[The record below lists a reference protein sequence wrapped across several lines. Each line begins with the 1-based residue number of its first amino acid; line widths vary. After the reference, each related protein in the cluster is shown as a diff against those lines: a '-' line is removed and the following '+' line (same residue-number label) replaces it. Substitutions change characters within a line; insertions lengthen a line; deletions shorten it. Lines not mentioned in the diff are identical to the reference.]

1 MAGALRKTTIEI
13 DWKINNKML
22 QEANNETDSMIK
34 RAGEAEKSYTKTN
47 KAIDGT
53 TSAIK
58 TQNSA
63 VGKATGEVVQFQG
76 KAKHA
81 FDTTTRGAKEAQSNV
96 VHMENAFDKSKKSA
110 VNMGKDTKNALNN
123 AKESTNGLKNKF
135 GELDQGVSNMAS
147 KAVRGLNLV
156 KTAVFAIG
164 TGAVVSAGKKVFE
177 LASDTNESLN
187 KVEVAFGKNADSVK
201 NWSKT
206 TLDNIGLARGTALDL
221 AATYG
226 DMSTSMGLSTQE
238 ADKMSTS
245 MVDLAG
251 DLASFKNIGI
261 DRANTAL
268 NGVFTGET
276 EALKSLGIVMT
287 QTNLEQ
293 FAMSSG
299 ALKAGKDQLSA
310 SKNALAREKAQK
322 QLNTAIKEHGK
333 NSLEAREA
341 QLKLTEVEKKSN
353 TQTQASL
360 KSLSQAELVRLR
372 YNYVMN
378 ATKNSHHDF
387 ANTSD
392 QAANASRVFS
402 ESLKELGSNA
412 GQYLLPI
419 FTPAIIKASNF
430 VKKMADIPGTMKKLS
445 AEAGPTIEGAKE
457 LIGSIGETLKEDV
470 IPTAKDFALAIGPAA
485 LDAGA
490 ASLKGIGWTFKTFI
504 SPPLREIR
512 EFVEKHPEGMK
523 NTAKFAGI
531 GLTAFLGFKVV
542 TGIFTKTKT
551 SVERLIDSIKRIGPT
566 TISAAAQSNV
576 AIGSMNATANTTRF
590 ADNLLPDGISRTTP
604 KIAKTPLWRKLT
616 IGTSGE
622 KLASVEGTRA
632 GNNMSLFSKAK
643 IGMKSTGALGKV
655 VGGAGVIGVGLNAL
669 DLLSMN
675 KQNAGKK
682 VGKFGGSTGLGVA
695 GAAIG
700 TAIAPGIGTA
710 IGGAIGAFAG
720 SALGKK
726 LGDYLQKEGPGIF
739 EKMKVGWKNL
749 SSFAKEHPI
758 LGSTINNTN
767 AFFGT
772 AKKGIAAIS
781 QGAKAVWA
789 ETKTLFDDPFKVDA
803 AGKGVSK
810 NSAKAMNNYMGLE
823 QELQSNRTEQI
834 ISGKAMSEKDYKA
847 SVATHNK
854 MSNTLVSAT
863 DSKTKASNSDWD
875 KLVKSGVASKEE
887 ASAKKSVNNETS
899 TINKNDIKKNAKELT
914 DLEKQRYEDQKRIT
928 KNAEDAITAIKE
940 KARKRGVK
948 LTKDEKAEIKKI
960 EDNANTARQVSAS
973 VHDKNIKV
981 VQDRQR
987 KEAAIAL
994 SKSAKEQKIILGN
1007 LEGAKEKMS
1016 ATSAAK
1022 VVKNSAKARDG
1033 VVKEANKEFKQTK
1046 AILDEKRYVT
1056 GEISE
1061 KEYRDLIKKAKK
1073 KKEGS
1078 ISEAEKMHQGV
1089 VDQAQKQAKGHLK
1102 EVDWETG
1109 QTLSKWEQFK
1119 RGVVEKAVS
1128 AKDWVIGAWNNLY
1141 SGTRALFSVLVNEA
1155 VKIWDSLKSGIFG
1168 KINPVLSGVNKVLDA
1183 LGSKMQIPL
1192 LGGGSF
1198 SVSQENKLSS
1208 SEKSVYRS
1216 TQKSG
1221 NLAMNYTGS
1230 NSASGQI
1237 MAGEE
1242 GFEIA
1247 YDKVSARAHIL
1258 GANGPEITSV
1268 SPGTKILNH
1277 ADSKKMMAGGL
1288 GPGKVLPGF
1297 AKGTSSIAD
1306 FATGALDKVKD
1317 VGGKIADGA
1326 STAFDWISDPVGK
1339 IGSLISKYAKFGGG
1353 IVNELGRGAFS
1364 KFGKATTDY
1373 VKEKVSS
1380 LGFGGAGPAGPA
1392 GANAQAW
1399 APIIQQAAAAMR
1411 VNLSGGELGGI
1422 IAQIHRESGGNQGIT
1437 QSSAVV
1443 DVNTL
1448 SGNPARG
1455 LLQYIPQ
1462 TFGAYAVK
1470 GHGNIFSGYD
1480 QLLAFFNN
1488 STWQRDL
1495 PYGKRGWG
1503 PRGKR
1508 RFAKGGRPNVAET
1521 VLVGEEGPEL
1531 FETDSPGTIHTASQ
1545 TRDLLSNRRGNGEA
1559 HYHFD
1564 PTINITV
1571 QGSNADAKGI
1581 ASEVKGALYEMFQ
1594 QWIEQYQTGEV
1605 Y

>member
-430 VKKMADIPGTMKKLS
+430 VKKMADIPGTIKKLS
-445 AEAGPTIEGAKE
+445 EEAGPVIEGTKD
-457 LIGSIGETLKEDV
+457 LLGGIGETLKEDV

-523 NTAKFAGI
+523 NTAKYAGI

-542 TGIFTKTKT
+542 TGIFTKTKN

-576 AIGSMNATANTTRF
+576 AMGSMNATANTTRL
-590 ADNLLPDGISRTTP
+590 ADNILPDGASRTAP
-604 KIAKTPLWRKLT
+604 KIAKTPMWRKLT

-622 KLASVEGTRA
+622 KLAAVEGTRA

-643 IGMKSTGALGKV
+643 IGMKSTGALGKLA
-655 VGGAGVIGVGLNAL
+655 GGAGVIGVGMNAL

-675 KQNAGKK
+675 KQNAGEK
-682 VGKFGGSTGLGVA
+682 VGKFGGSTGLGMA

-710 IGGAIGAFAG
+710 IGGMIGAFAG
-720 SALGKK
+720 SKFGAEFGK
-726 LGDYLQKEGPGIF
+726 YVQKNWGNIKSGLKSAMESVSQFG
-739 EKMKVGWKNL
+739 
-749 SSFAKEHPI
+749 KEHQVLGAPI
-758 LGSTINNTN
+758 RYVEKHVEEY
-767 AFFGT
+767 
-772 AKKGIAAIS
+772 KKGIKQVKKLWESGKEMYKEATAALISDKTNVGGKGIS
-781 QGAKAVWA
+781 QNTAKQVNSY
-789 ETKTLFDDPFKVDA
+789 VDTDNKMA
-803 AGKGVSK
+803 SEYQYKMFTGQAT
-810 NSAKAMNNYMGLE
+810 SAKENAATNKAYDSQASKIVSAYDKKE
-823 QELQSNRTEQI
+823 QKSAKNIDFFQQAGVMSNSEATSAKNRTKEFYNI
-834 ISGKAMSEKDYKA
+834 GK
-847 SVATHNK
+847 
-854 MSNTLVSAT
+854 T
-863 DSKTKASNSDWD
+863 DA
-875 KLVKSGVASKEE
+875 
-887 ASAKKSVNNETS
+887 
-899 TINKNDIKKNAKELT
+899 KKNAAELKRINNQMYKEQESATQMYEKRINAIRAKAKKEGRVLT
-914 DLEKQRYEDQKRIT
+914 SKENAEITRLENTSNTHRKSIYTRYEGQISAIQK
-928 KNAEDAITAIKE
+928 K
-940 KARKRGVK
+940 
-948 LTKDEKAEIKKI
+948 
-960 EDNANTARQVSAS
+960 Q
-973 VHDKNIKV
+973 
-981 VQDRQR
+981 QR
-987 KEAAIAL
+987 EAVTSM
-994 SKSAKEQKIILGN
+994 SKSAKEQKLILGK
-1007 LEGAKEKMS
+1007 LQDDSGKISAKQ
-1016 ATSAAK
+1016 AAD
-1022 VVKNSAKARDG
+1022 VVKNSKKAKDG
-1033 VVKEANKEFKQTK
+1033 SIKEANAKY
-1046 AILDEKRYVT
+1046 AGI
-1056 GEISE
+1056 
-1061 KEYRDLIKKAKK
+1061 IKKA
-1073 KKEGS
+1073 EEEYYVHGS
-1078 ISEAEKMHQGV
+1078 ISKKEYETIVKNAK
-1089 VDQAQKQAKGHLK
+1089 DQRDGSIKQATDMHN
-1102 EVDWETG
+1102 
-1109 QTLSKWEQFK
+1109 
-1119 RGVVEKAVS
+1119 GVVEQAKKQAGGHASQVNWEKGQVLGIWDNIVIGLSKAVNT
-1128 AKDWVIGAWNNLY
+1128 V
-1141 SGTRALFSVLVNEA
+1141 SG
-1155 VKIWDSLKSGIFG
+1155 
-1168 KINPVLSGVNKVLDA
+1168 GVNKVLKFFK
-1183 LGSKMQIPL
+1183 LPEIPTWSPSGS
-1192 LGGGSF
+1192 GGGS
-1198 SVSQENKLSS
+1198 SASS
-1208 SEKSVYRS
+1208 SGSSARL
-1216 TQKSG
+1216 SG
-1221 NLAMNYTGS
+1221 GGKQSGSLEMNYTGS

-1242 GFEIA
+1242 GVEIA
-1247 YDKVSARAHIL
+1247 YDKSSAKAYLL
-1258 GANGPEITSV
+1258 GADGPEITTV
-1268 SPGTKILNH
+1268 GANTKILNH
-1277 ADSKKMMAGGL
+1277 ADSKKMLSGGL
-1288 GPGKVLPGF
+1288 GAGRVLPGF
-1297 AKGTSSIAD
+1297 AKGTSSLAD
-1306 FATGALDKVKD
+1306 FATGALDRVKD

-1326 STAFDWISDPVGK
+1326 SAMWDWVSNPVEKVKGLLNKYNPFSSGDGVEGLGSGIFKYFGK
-1339 IGSLISKYAKFGGG
+1339 GVTNYAK
-1353 IVNELGRGAFS
+1353 
-1364 KFGKATTDY
+1364 
-1373 VKEKVSS
+1373 EK
-1380 LGFGGAGPAGPA
+1380 LADAGFGGAVAGPA

-1448 SGNPARG
+1448 SGNPAKG

-1462 TFGAYAVK
+1462 TFGSYAVK

-1531 FETDSPGTIHTASQ
+1531 FETDSPGTIHTARKTQ
-1545 TRDLLSNRRGNGEA
+1545 ELLNNRKDGGET
-1559 HYHFD
+1559 HYHFE
-1564 PTINITV
+1564 PTISITV

-1581 ASEVKGALYEMFQ
+1581 ASEVKGALYDLFQ
-1594 QWIEQYQTGEV
+1594 QWLEQIEPGEV

>member
-1 MAGALRKTTIEI
+1 MGAALRKTTIEI
-13 DWKINNKML
+13 DWKINNRSL
-22 QEANNETDSMIK
+22 HEANKETDSLVA
-34 RAGEAEKSYTKTN
+34 RAGKAEQGFSKTN
-47 KAIDGT
+47 RSIDGT
-53 TSAIK
+53 TSSLK
-58 TQNSA
+58 NHNSTMKQA
-63 VGKATGEVVQFQG
+63 SDNVVQFQS
-76 KAKHA
+76 KAQTA
-81 FDTTTRGAKEAQSNV
+81 FNGTARAAQTTGSNV
-96 VHMENAFDKSKKSA
+96 VHMNSAIGKSQQS
-110 VNMGKDTKNALNN
+110 VTNMGKSSQQALNN
-123 AKESTNGLKNKF
+123 TKNNVVDLRSKF
-135 GELDQGVSNMAS
+135 GELGNGINSMADKASSGIEKGISKPLGAVKGVLLGIGASAGLAGLGGMVNAGIGRLSAIEDAKLSLDVMMGDSGKAQKFMDQVLAFAKTTPYAFQDLATNS
-147 KAVRGLNLV
+147 KNLLAYGMDPSKV
-156 KTAVFAIG
+156 VPTMKAIG
-164 TGAVVSAGKKVFE
+164 
-177 LASDTNESLN
+177 
-187 KVEVAFGKNADSVK
+187 
-201 NWSKT
+201 
-206 TLDNIGLARGTALDL
+206 DL
-221 AATYG
+221 AAASGKGSEGINTLSNSFG
-226 DMSTSMGLSTQE
+226 KMQVMGKVSME
-238 ADKMSTS
+238 
-245 MVDLAG
+245 
-251 DLASFKNIGI
+251 
-261 DRANTAL
+261 
-268 NGVFTGET
+268 
-276 EALKSLGIVMT
+276 
-287 QTNLEQ
+287 
-293 FAMSSG
+293 
-299 ALKAGKDQLSA
+299 
-310 SKNALAREKAQK
+310 
-322 QLNTAIKEHGK
+322 QLNTVT
-333 NSLEAREA
+333 EAGVPA
-341 QLKLTEVEKKSN
+341 LKIL
-353 TQTQASL
+353 
-360 KSLSQAELVRLR
+360 
-372 YNYVMN
+372 
-378 ATKNSHHDF
+378 
-387 ANTSD
+387 
-392 QAANASRVFS
+392 ANANNKSVKDMQKAIS
-402 ESLKELGSNA
+402 DGKVESTKAIAQMVEGIQKGSKGIAGETVALGGVMEKLKGTWKGSLDSMKSA
-412 GQYLLPI
+412 ITSTMATL
-419 FTPAIIKASNF
+419 FTPIKPHLQEGMKWFATQF
-430 VKKMADIPGTMKKLS
+430 KKLPDM
-445 AEAGPTIEGAKE
+445 ATNIGNE
-457 LIGSIGETLKEDV
+457 LE
-470 IPTAKDFALAIGPAA
+470 PAIGPAKKIIGNIGSAIRDDVIPAAVNLGKTLGPGFISGGVGA
-485 LDAGA
+485 L
-490 ASLKGIGWTFKTFI
+490 KTFGFVLEHI
-504 SPPLREIR
+504 VAPPLKATGKFIES
-512 EFVEKHPEGMK
+512 HPESFKRIG
-523 NTAKFAGI
+523 KFAAI
-531 GLTAFLGFKVV
+531 AVTALLGFKLVSAV
-542 TGIFTKTKT
+542 FGKVKS
-551 SVERLIDSIKRIGPT
+551 SVDRLIASISKIGPAT
-566 TISAAAQSNV
+566 VSAATQSNV
-576 AIGSMNATANTTRF
+576 ALVSMDAATNVAASKKNGSNVGRF
-590 ADNLLPDGISRTTP
+590 AENMLPAGISRTAP
-604 KIAKTPLWRKLT
+604 
-616 IGTSGE
+616 
-622 KLASVEGTRA
+622 KLAQTG
-632 GNNMSLFSKAK
+632 SLFSKATTGLK
-643 IGMKSTGALGKV
+643 GMGSVGKLAGA
-655 VGGAGVIGVGLNAL
+655 AGVVGVGLSAI
-669 DLLSMN
+669 DLIGMN
-675 KQNAGKK
+675 KQNAGNKI
-682 VGKFGGSTGLGVA
+682 GGFGGSAGGMA
-695 GAAIG
+695 GGAAIG
-700 TAIAPGIGTA
+700 TLIAPGIGTA

-772 AKKGIAAIS
+772 AKKGITAIS

-823 QELQSNRTEQI
+823 QELQGNRTEQI

-887 ASAKKSVNNETS
+887 ASAKKSINNETS

-1221 NLAMNYTGS
+1221 NLAMNYTGA
-1230 NSASGQI
+1230 NNASGQI

-1247 YDKVSARAHIL
+1247 YDKASAQARIL
-1258 GANGPEITSV
+1258 GANGPEITHV
-1268 SPGTKILNH
+1268 NPNTRILNH
-1277 ADSKKMMAGGL
+1277 AESKKMMAGGL
-1288 GPGKVLPGF
+1288 GAGKILPGF
-1297 AKGTSSIAD
+1297 AKGNVTPWQA
-1306 FATGALDKVKD
+1306 ATDLGSNIVDKVKD
-1317 VGGKIADGA
+1317 IKDSVW
-1326 STAFDWISDPVGK
+1326 DWVSDPVGNVT
-1339 IGSLISKYAKFGGG
+1339 SLISKYAKFGGG
-1353 IVNELGRGAFS
+1353 IVNGLGSGLFS
-1364 KFGKATTDY
+1364 KFGSATVDY
-1373 VKEKVSS
+1373 VKEKIGSLMSS
-1380 LGFGGAGPAGPA
+1380 GLGPATGGTFGPRFGSPFRFTSGYGPRVVFGKSEFHKGVDYGAPSGTPLPAQHAGLVTYAGGAGGF
-1392 GANAQAW
+1392 GNLIKIRVAQG
-1399 APIIQQAAAAMR
+1399 
-1411 VNLSGGELGGI
+1411 VETLYGHLSKI
-1422 IAQIHRESGGNQGIT
+1422 IASNGAVVRAGQIIGLVGSTGRSTGPHVHYQVNAGGSPVNPGSSIGGKKEP
-1437 QSSAVV
+1437 SSAS
-1443 DVNTL
+1443 
-1448 SGNPARG
+1448 SGDTAK
-1455 LLQYIPQ
+1455 I
-1462 TFGAYAVK
+1462 AEKK
-1470 GHGNIFSGYD
+1470 G
-1480 QLLAFFNN
+1480 LAFKN
-1488 STWQRDL
+1488 
-1495 PYGKRGWG
+1495 
-1503 PRGKR
+1503 
-1508 RFAKGGRPNVAET
+1508 GGRPPVNKS

-1545 TRDLLSNRRGNGEA
+1545 TRDLLSNRKGNGEA

-1594 QWIEQYQTGEV
+1594 QWIEQIEPGEV

>member
-13 DWKINNKML
+13 DWKINNRSL
-22 QEANNETDSMIK
+22 HEANKETDSLVA
-34 RAGEAEKSYTKTN
+34 RAGKAEQGFSKTN
-47 KAIDGT
+47 RSIDGT
-53 TSAIK
+53 TSSLK
-58 TQNSA
+58 NHNSTMKQA
-63 VGKATGEVVQFQG
+63 SDNVVQFQS
-76 KAKHA
+76 KAQSA
-81 FDTTTRGAKEAQSNV
+81 FNGTARAAQATGSNV
-96 VHMENAFDKSKKSA
+96 VHMNSAIGKSQQSVA
-110 VNMGKDTKNALNN
+110 NMGKSSQQALNN
-123 AKESTNGLKNKF
+123 TKNNVVDLRSKF
-135 GELDQGVSNMAS
+135 GELGNGINSMADKASSGIEKGISKPLGAVKGVLLGIGASAGLAGLGGMVNAGIGRLSAIEDAKLSLDVMMGDSGKAQKFMDQVLAFAKTTPYAFQDLATNS
-147 KAVRGLNLV
+147 KNLLAYGMDPSKV
-156 KTAVFAIG
+156 VPTMKAIG
-164 TGAVVSAGKKVFE
+164 
-177 LASDTNESLN
+177 
-187 KVEVAFGKNADSVK
+187 
-201 NWSKT
+201 
-206 TLDNIGLARGTALDL
+206 DL
-221 AATYG
+221 AAASGKGSEGINTLSNSFG
-226 DMSTSMGLSTQE
+226 KMQVMGKVSME
-238 ADKMSTS
+238 
-245 MVDLAG
+245 
-251 DLASFKNIGI
+251 
-261 DRANTAL
+261 
-268 NGVFTGET
+268 
-276 EALKSLGIVMT
+276 
-287 QTNLEQ
+287 
-293 FAMSSG
+293 
-299 ALKAGKDQLSA
+299 
-310 SKNALAREKAQK
+310 
-322 QLNTAIKEHGK
+322 QLNTVT
-333 NSLEAREA
+333 EAGVPA
-341 QLKLTEVEKKSN
+341 LKIL
-353 TQTQASL
+353 
-360 KSLSQAELVRLR
+360 
-372 YNYVMN
+372 
-378 ATKNSHHDF
+378 
-387 ANTSD
+387 
-392 QAANASRVFS
+392 ANANNKSVKDMQKAIS
-402 ESLKELGSNA
+402 DGKVESTKAIGQMVEGIQKGSKGIAGETVALGGVMEKLKGTWKGSLDSMKSA
-412 GQYLLPI
+412 ITSTMATL
-419 FTPAIIKASNF
+419 FTPIKPHLQEGMKWFATQF
-430 VKKMADIPGTMKKLS
+430 KKLPDM
-445 AEAGPTIEGAKE
+445 ATNIGNE
-457 LIGSIGETLKEDV
+457 LE
-470 IPTAKDFALAIGPAA
+470 PAIGPAKKIIGNIGSAIRDDVIPAAVNLGKTLGPGFISGGVGA
-485 LDAGA
+485 L
-490 ASLKGIGWTFKTFI
+490 KTFGFVLEHVVA
-504 SPPLREIR
+504 PPLKAVGGFIES
-512 EFVEKHPEGMK
+512 HPESFKRIG
-523 NTAKFAGI
+523 KFAAI
-531 GLTAFLGFKVV
+531 AVTGLLGFKLVSAV
-542 TGIFTKTKT
+542 LSKTKSSVESLIKAIQKIGPATTSAAVQSNLAVEAIDT
-551 SVERLIDSIKRIGPT
+551 SVGVKKT
-566 TISAAAQSNV
+566 QT
-576 AIGSMNATANTTRF
+576 MATPSLAGGT
-590 ADNLLPDGISRTTP
+590 
-604 KIAKTPLWRKLT
+604 KIART
-616 IGTSGE
+616 G
-622 KLASVEGTRA
+622 
-632 GNNMSLFSKAK
+632 SLFSKAITGLK
-643 IGMKSTGALGKV
+643 GMGSVGKLAGA
-655 VGGAGVIGVGLNAL
+655 AGVVGVGLSAI
-669 DLLSMN
+669 DLIGMN
-675 KQNAGKK
+675 KQNAGNKI
-682 VGKFGGSTGLGVA
+682 GGFGGSVGGMA
-695 GAAIG
+695 GGAAIG
-700 TAIAPGIGTA
+700 TLIAPGIGTA

-772 AKKGIAAIS
+772 AKKGITAIS

-887 ASAKKSVNNETS
+887 ASAKKSINNETS

-960 EDNANTARQVSAS
+960 EDNANTARQVSVS

-1128 AKDWVIGAWNNLY
+1128 AKDWVMGAWNNLY

-1221 NLAMNYTGS
+1221 NLAMNYTGA

-1247 YDKVSARAHIL
+1247 YDKASARAHIL

-1448 SGNPARG
+1448 SGNPAKG

-1462 TFGAYAVK
+1462 TFGSYAVK

-1531 FETDSPGTIHTASQ
+1531 FETDSPGTIHTARKTQ
-1545 TRDLLSNRRGNGEA
+1545 ELLNNRKDGGET
-1559 HYHFD
+1559 HYHFE

-1581 ASEVKGALYEMFQ
+1581 ASEVKGALYELFQ
-1594 QWIEQYQTGEV
+1594 QWLEQIEPGEV